1 MNDYVLITY
10 LQISMLISEM
20 RQSIGMGES
29 ENVLVK
35 CSYPN
40 IGRTSSAKLAINFT
54 SLDPCPKI
62 AGGPIRYA
70 DLIFVL

>member
-1 MNDYVLITY
+1 M
-10 LQISMLISEM
+10 
-20 RQSIGMGES
+20 GMGES
-29 ENVLVK
+29 ENLLVK
-35 CSYPN
+35 CSNPN
-40 IGRTSSAKLAINFT
+40 IGKTSSAKLAKNFK